1 MLHAERLRV
10 FQEADLY
17 VVITEALCAGR
28 RPLKILGMTLAAG
41 IRLDRLREKLE
52 QPPAV

>member
-1 MLHAERLRV
+1 MTHEERLRV

-28 RPLKILGMTLAAG
+28 TALEILAMTLAAG
-41 IRLDRLREKLE
+41 VRL
-52 QPPAV
+52 